1 MRRETIAVWI
11 FVGFGLLMLGTF
23 LYVLG
28 LAEGAFARLLAG
40 VGIVYFGIGIVLSVM
55 HDRHMARR
63 TQAGNDATA
72 RTGEH

>member
-11 FVGFGLLMLGTF
+11 FVGFGLLMLGVL

-28 LAEGAFARLLAG
+28 LAEAAFARLVAG
-40 VGIVYFGIGIVLSVM
+40 VGIVLSVM
-55 HDRHMARR
+55 HDRHDMARR